1 MTTMSNVHVYQV
13 YVVVQHVWDCQH
25 QLDDQYRYPN
35 DNTEIVYLVNWV
47 FNYEGPS
54 IQ

>member
-1 MTTMSNVHVYQV
+1 MSNVHVYHV
-13 YVVVQHVWDCQH
+13 HVIVQHVLDCQH

-35 DNTEIVYLVNWV
+35 DNTEIVYLGNWV